1 MQDEAGEQI
10 GVGAG
15 VAGGEQENQLAGTP
29 LADRLRLKD
38 EVSQLAKSICTS
50 TAGTPVAAL
59 RQLNFILEA
68 RYSEVWE
75 MLLTPAELLQK
86 REEADGT
93 GEQQPAAEATNA
105 QGAGSSDAEMAAT
118 ERSDQIKP
126 GQAEPLVEEQ
136 KEEAS
141 VKLDFY
147 QHVLRAIADLM
158 LAEVAVQP
166 DVS

>member
-1 MQDEAGEQI
+1 M
-10 GVGAG
+10 
-15 VAGGEQENQLAGTP
+15 GGGIADGQQENQLVGTP

-50 TAGTPVAAL
+50 TTGTPVVAL

-93 GEQQPAAEATNA
+93 KEQQPAAEATNA
-105 QGAGSSDAEMAAT
+105 QAAG
-118 ERSDQIKP
+118 
-126 GQAEPLVEEQ
+126 
-136 KEEAS
+136 
-141 VKLDFY
+141 
-147 QHVLRAIADLM
+147 
-158 LAEVAVQP
+158 
-166 DVS
+166 

>member
-1 MQDEAGEQI
+1 ME
-10 GVGAG
+10 
-15 VAGGEQENQLAGTP
+15 
-29 LADRLRLKD
+29 
-38 EVSQLAKSICTS
+38 
-50 TAGTPVAAL
+50 L

-86 REEADGT
+86 REEADST
-93 GEQQPAAEATNA
+93 EEQQPAAQATNA

-118 ERSDQIKP
+118 ERSDQIKS
-126 GQAEPLVEEQ
+126 GQAEPFV
-136 KEEAS
+136 EAS

-147 QHVLRAIADLM
+147 QHVLGAIADLM
-158 LAEVAVQP
+158 LNEIAIRGP

>member
-1 MQDEAGEQI
+1 MDSAIADGEQD
-10 GVGAG
+10 
-15 VAGGEQENQLAGTP
+15 NQLVGTP

-75 MLLTPAELLQK
+75 MLLTPAELLQQ

-93 GEQQPAAEATNA
+93 EEQQPAAAVTNMKMNA
-105 QGAGSSDAEMAAT
+105 QGPGSSDAEMAAT
-118 ERSDQIKP
+118 ERSDQIQSD
-126 GQAEPLVEEQ
+126 QAEPLVEE
-136 KEEAS
+136 KKVEAS

>member
-1 MQDEAGEQI
+1 MGSGI
-10 GVGAG
+10 V
-15 VAGGEQENQLAGTP
+15 GGEQEHQLVGTP

-38 EVSQLAKSICTS
+38 EVGQLATSICAS
-50 TAGTPVAAL
+50 GAGPPVLAL

-75 MLLTPAELLQK
+75 MLSTPAELLQK
-86 REEADGT
+86 REEAGGT
-93 GEQQPAAEATNA
+93 VEQQPPAEATHA

-118 ERSDQIKP
+118 ERSDQIKS
-126 GQAEPLVEEQ
+126 GEAEPLV
-136 KEEAS
+136 EAS

-147 QHVLRAIADLM
+147 RHVLGAIADLM

>member
-1 MQDEAGEQI
+1 MGGGI
-10 GVGAG
+10 V
-15 VAGGEQENQLAGTP
+15 GGEKEHQLVGTP

-38 EVSQLAKSICTS
+38 QVGQLATSICTS
-50 TAGTPVAAL
+50 AAGPPVLAL

-93 GEQQPAAEATNA
+93 GEQQPPAEATNA

-118 ERSDQIKP
+118 ERSDQIKS
-126 GQAEPLVEEQ
+126 GEAEPL
-136 KEEAS
+136 KDDIKEAS

-147 QHVLRAIADLM
+147 RHVLGAIADLM